1 MGARCA
7 AAGPA
12 RTLGAVPR
20 GTSSLGRSAIAA
32 LALHVAVGG
41 CTGEVGDRPALP
53 RGSGDPTCDASA
65 VGAPVPMRRLTA
77 EQVQRTVGDVLGIDS
92 LAAPA
97 VPDERLFTYRS
108 NISSAID
115 VTMAR
120 GYLDFAES
128 SAARADVSRCAAA
141 PCRDW
146 LLDEIGLRLFRRPL
160 GPDER
165 ARYGALYDEGAAL
178 GGGEEG
184 ARWVIQAFLQSP
196 TFLYLDEGTD
206 EDGLLDDHALA
217 SRLALTLWGSAP
229 DRALLDAA
237 QRGELA
243 SVEQVRAEAE
253 RMLEDPRSADGVAD
267 FVDQWLEL
275 HRLDSESVRPD
286 VAAMGPDVVH
296 ALRAEP
302 AAFFRGVLAGG
313 GGLRELLT
321 ASETPA
327 LAALDPIYGADVLE
341 EVDGPT
347 GALRRLDPERR
358 AGILTLPGV
367 QAALSHAEST
377 SPTLRGYAVLA
388 GFLCTPPGP
397 PPAGVSVTLPPP
409 VPGATTRERLELHFS
424 SETCGA
430 CHRSMDGIGF
440 AFESYDWLGRSRDTE
455 AGRPIDDTGSF
466 TMGGETVS
474 VDGAIE
480 LADRMASTR
489 AVAACVAR
497 QWAQY
502 ASGIPTTRDTAC
514 LVDAMA
520 GELEGEGGLREMI
533 LAHVTSDWFRRGGEA
548 R

>member
-1 MGARCA
+1 M
-7 AAGPA
+7 
-12 RTLGAVPR
+12 
-20 GTSSLGRSAIAA
+20 
-32 LALHVAVGG
+32 
-41 CTGEVGDRPALP
+41 
-53 RGSGDPTCDASA
+53 
-65 VGAPVPMRRLTA
+65 
-77 EQVQRTVGDVLGIDS
+77 
-92 LAAPA
+92 
-97 VPDERLFTYRS
+97 
-108 NISSAID
+108 
-115 VTMAR
+115 
-120 GYLDFAES
+120 
-128 SAARADVSRCAAA
+128 
-141 PCRDW
+141 
-146 LLDEIGLRLFRRPL
+146 
-160 GPDER
+160 
-165 ARYGALYDEGAAL
+165 
-178 GGGEEG
+178 
-184 ARWVIQAFLQSP
+184 
-196 TFLYLDEGTD
+196 
-206 EDGLLDDHALA
+206 
-217 SRLALTLWGSAP
+217 
-229 DRALLDAA
+229 
-237 QRGELA
+237 
-243 SVEQVRAEAE
+243 EQVRAEAE

-286 VAAMGPDVVH
+286 VAALGPDVVN
-296 ALRAEP
+296 ALRDEP
-302 AAFFRGVLAGG
+302 AALFRSVIATG

-321 ASETPA
+321 TSETPA
-327 LAALDPIYGADVLE
+327 LAELDAIYGDDAIDQ
-341 EVDGPT
+341 VDGPD
-347 GALRRLDPERR
+347 GAITRLDPTRR

-455 AGRPIDDTGSF
+455 AGRPIDDTGTF
-466 TMGGETVS
+466 VLGGDEVS

-480 LADRMASTR
+480 LAEEMASTR
-489 AVAACVAR
+489 AVASCVAR

-514 LVDAMA
+514 LVDSMA
-520 GELEGEGGLREMI
+520 VELRGEGGLREMI